1 MKKLWRLMILGT
13 FVCLFACFAVACEEN
28 GNDDDDD
35 DPIIEDHELAGE
47 YEIDITNLG
56 MPLVFYLRID
66 TEGNFEL
73 SSSRDYDVDK
83 GNGTVGQ
90 SGDTYM
96 LIYSD
101 STPDE
106 PKTATFTVENDNLHF
121 STTLPYG
128 ASNINYMREDDDDP
142 EIIYYLVARIYMY
155 EDYHGQ
161 YAGGHSVVA
170 MGSSVDYEYTMTLKP
185 GKEYDF
191 LSTFEM
197 GGTVYEFTEK
207 GTYAIEDDVFTI
219 VPEGQEEVV
228 GSINPDGSLTIGVQA
243 SQMGSREERDLRVTT
258 TSEYAGTYYG
268 YSTAAMGGMTMY
280 DTEGTLV
287 LDQFGGYHYT
297 AVDALSGE
305 VEETGTYSVE
315 GTEITY
321 VPDDEEEDPFTGTI
335 ENLVVTA
342 TFYKSAEGGMRGEL
356 TFYSSTVQ
364 GEFTGIST
372 VEEVQYDAVLDLA
385 SDGTFTLVISDTEGE
400 ILNTA
405 GDFSVV
411 KTMML
416 MVVLDSPEGTF
427 NCVVS
432 QTGLNA
438 SIEYEGVEYGFELGK

>member
-1 MKKLWRLMILGT
+1 MKKFWRLWILGT
-13 FVCLFACFAVACEEN
+13 FVCLFAVFAVACEET

-35 DPIIEDHELAGE
+35 DPIVEDHELAGE

-83 GNGTVGQ
+83 GNGTIGQ
-90 SGDTYM
+90 SGETYM

-101 STPDE
+101 STPEE

-128 ASNINYMREDDDDP
+128 ASNINYMREDEENP
-142 EIIYYLVARIYMY
+142 EVIYYLVARIFMY
-155 EDYHGQ
+155 ETYHGQ
-161 YAGGHSVVA
+161 YSGGHSVVA
-170 MGSSVDYEYTMTLKP
+170 MGSSIDYEYTMTLKP
-185 GKEYDF
+185 GKEYHF

-197 GGTVYEFTEK
+197 GGTEYEFVET
-207 GTYAIEDDVFTI
+207 GTYAISDDVLTI

-228 GSINPDGSLTIGVQA
+228 GSVNPDGSLTIGVQA

-280 DTEGTLV
+280 DTEATLV
-287 LDQFGGYHYT
+287 LDPFGGYHYT

-305 VEETGTYSVE
+305 VEETGTYSVD

-321 VPDDEEEDPFTGTI
+321 VPDDEEEESFTGTI
-335 ENLVVTA
+335 ENLVVTG
-342 TFYKSAEGGMRGEL
+342 TFYKSAAGGMRGDL

-364 GEFTGIST
+364 GDFTGTAT
-372 VEEVQYDAVLDLA
+372 VEEVDYEAILDLA
-385 SDGTFTLVISDTEGE
+385 SDGTFTLVISDPEGVILDTEGE
-400 ILNTA
+400 
-405 GDFSVV
+405 FSLVR
-411 KTMML
+411 TMML
-416 MVVLDSPEGTF
+416 MVVLASPEGDF

-432 QTGLNA
+432 ETGLNA
-438 SIEYEGVEYGFELGK
+438 SVEYEGVEYGFQLSK